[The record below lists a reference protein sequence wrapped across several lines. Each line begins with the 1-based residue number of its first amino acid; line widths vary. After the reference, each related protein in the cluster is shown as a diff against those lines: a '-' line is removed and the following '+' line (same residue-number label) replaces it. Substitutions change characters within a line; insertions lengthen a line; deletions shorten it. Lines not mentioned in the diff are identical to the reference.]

1 MIMIEKIKMIEMIEK
16 IKMIKKILKK
26 NIIYLYYN
34 F

>member
-1 MIMIEKIKMIEMIEK
+1 MIEKIKMIEMIEK